1 MEHYV
6 ISPRQQKVMSCLIC
20 MPQKI
25 LSLHGQNN
33 VSEFVLHDLC
43 KPECFNLKKAAY
55 FVDNPDFDQ
64 FKGIAGFDYCDLNS
78 CNDAWQAPDTFSEI
92 MKKSSFN
99 QKVRSINHSSVRR
112 GSNEENKLIEE
123 VAQQLR
129 MENPRCRTWGLKHDN
144 HGVFLYEECPEA
156 QELAD
161 QLEKGLCLLGFCPI
175 Y

>member
-25 LSLHGQNN
+25 LSLHGQCNI
-33 VSEFVLHDLC
+33 SEFVLHDLC

-64 FKGIAGFDYCDLNS
+64 FKGIAGLDCGDVTE
-78 CNDAWQAPDTFSEI
+78 CTDAWQCPDSFSII
-92 MKKSSFN
+92 MKQSTFN
-99 QKVRSINHSSVRR
+99 QKVRGINHGSVKR
-112 GSNEENKLIEE
+112 GSVEENQLIDQI
-123 VAQQLR
+123 VQQLN
-129 MENPRCRTWGLKHDN
+129 MKNVGCRTWALKHDN

-156 QELAD
+156 QELAE